1 MTDRQRPSASDG
13 QPPEIDIDT
22 TVANPARVHN
32 FLAGGDGHFAVDRE
46 AVTQAATIL
55 PGGLETAQRA
65 VRSMTDFQTR
75 VIRYLAVE
83 VGIRQFMK
91 LGTAVPV
98 VEDVHEV
105 AQSAAPDARVVYV
118 GNDPM
123 VLAHAHSL
131 RRTRPEGS
139 AAYVHSSLT
148 DTEAIVRQ
156 ASGTIDFGQ
165 PVALLL
171 PATVNFVPDDRDPY
185 GLVARLVDAVPS
197 GSYMALTCTSPEI
210 RSERMSEAAERFSK
224 LLGPQYVVRPRDEI
238 ARFFDGL
245 ELVDPGLVQLD
256 RWRPEPADAGDAAD
270 PPRPA
275 PIYGAVGR
283 KP

>member
-1 MTDRQRPSASDG
+1 VTDRQRPSASDG

-46 AVTQAATIL
+46 AVSQAATIL

-83 VGIRQFMK
+83 MGIRQFMK

-98 VEDVHEV
+98 VEDVHDV
-105 AQSAAPDARVVYV
+105 AQSAVPGARVVYV

-131 RRTRPEGS
+131 RRARPEGS

-148 DTEAIVRQ
+148 DTESIVRQ
-156 ASGTIDFGQ
+156 ASATIDFGQ

-210 RSERMSEAAERFSK
+210 RGERMREAAERFSK

-245 ELVDPGLVQLD
+245 DLVDPGLVQLD
-256 RWRPEPADAGDAAD
+256 RWRPDPADDGNAGD